1 MLIKQQC
8 INLDWLEVHC
18 LEPSLL
24 NAAYYTAAGCNVK
37 VREYGTPQYK
47 EMFTIFD
54 DAEYKLPMFEI
65 RRSPYSLKD
74 AGGIFDSNSVH
85 IRLSNRLCYD
95 VDPIS
100 LLRQFLDKHNY
111 KLIGISRIDIALDVT
126 RFSND
131 VDPGDFLHDY
141 ILERYFK
148 LHLSTIAPRGA
159 EVLGGNFSAHGKD
172 GQFSRLYNSLKW
184 GSPKSAISVKVYNK
198 TLELF
203 EVKDK
208 FYIRDAWKAAGLT
221 SPEDDTKR
229 ARIRDLRYYINQLTR
244 NLRKA
249 NFERQKSMRDQISEY
264 TIEMHNLQS
273 ELTQVWRVEFSLSS
287 AVKGMVQGDN
297 MDVSKSGKPTMYHFT
312 LSSIETRQRL
322 LFTFLSL
329 ASKYLHF
336 KIPGETRNGTPLR
349 KDRCQSYYPISIDAL
364 QVPYKPM
371 RLTSQVA
378 PSRMDVIIINRLRSL
393 LDDDSTHLS
402 NDESLGIQKILTWFA
417 YHKRLEELNG
427 ALANMEMRDI
437 LDVTRQSA
445 DWHAI
450 IEQRERDVYNMID
463 HLFVNVNEVED

>member
-18 LEPSLL
+18 LEPSML
-24 NAAYYTAAGCNVK
+24 NAAYFTACNYNVK
-37 VREYGTPQYK
+37 VRDYGTPQYK

-54 DAEYKLPMFEI
+54 DAEYKLPMFEV
-65 RRSPYSLKD
+65 RRSPYSLKT

-100 LLRQFLDKHNY
+100 ILRQFLDKHNY

-131 VDPGDFLHDY
+131 VDPSDFLRDY
-141 ILERYFK
+141 ILERYYK

-159 EVLGGNFSAHGKD
+159 EIIGGNFSAHGKD
-172 GQFSRLYNSLKW
+172 RQFNRYYNSIKW
-184 GSPKSAISVKVYNK
+184 GSPNSAISVKIYNK

-208 FYIRDAWKAAGLT
+208 LYIRDAWQAAGLT
-221 SPEDDTKR
+221 SPDDDAKR

-249 NFERQKSMRDQISEY
+249 KFDRQKTMRDQIRQY
-264 TIEMHNLQS
+264 TIEMQQLQS
-273 ELTQVWRVEFSLSS
+273 DLTQVWRVEFSLSS
-287 AVKGMVQGDN
+287 AVKGMVRGDT
-297 MDVSKSGKPTMYHFT
+297 MDISKRNQSTMYHFT

-329 ASKYLHF
+329 ASRYLHF
-336 KIPGETRNGTPLR
+336 KIPGKTRNGTPLR

-378 PSRMDVIIINRLRSL
+378 PSRMDVIIINRLRSM
-393 LDDDSTHLS
+393 LDDESTHLS
-402 NDESLGIQKILTWFA
+402 NEESLGVQKILTWFA
-417 YHKRLEELNG
+417 YHKRMEELNG
-427 ALANMEMRDI
+427 ALANMEMRNVLDI
-437 LDVTRQSA
+437 SRQSA

-463 HLFVNVNEVED
+463 KLLVNVNEVED